1 MVTKG
6 RNRDTDW
13 FSITDL
19 EWPRVD
25 QALAA
30 WLDDRNFDAAG
41 RQRVR
46 LAARPP
52 QPDAP
57 EKEQ

>member
-1 MVTKG
+1 VS
-6 RNRDTDW
+6 R
-13 FSITDL
+13 
-19 EWPRVD
+19 
-25 QALAA
+25 ALDD

-46 LAARPP
+46 LAARP
-52 QPDAP
+52 A